1 MTPVVN
7 MGHPGRTR
15 ETLLGRHE
23 RAICGTNDGA
33 IVANKGLDQ
42 RKVLRDGARSADVSK
57 NRSAIVERLKR
68 RSIGA
73 GSFSAPCIPSLAE
86 HYFSKLMQLF
96 DALDRPLEPAEAA
109 AMRRAF
115 HDCVVQGFAGSPYA
129 RFVFAYR
136 PAESNPLALDC
147 TMSVVSPSL
156 EEQYQ
161 DWLDGSAGNQPFGT
175 QPDAMVVDV
184 AQALAESGPIRVL
197 DVGAGGGRNTLPLAR
212 AQHVVDAI
220 EPVPALAKQLREA
233 ARAEQLAVRLF
244 EQDILLEQS
253 DIGLERYDLIVL
265 SEVSPHFSQRDFAR
279 VMPRLVGALAPG
291 GTLLFNAFVA
301 RNGYRPDA
309 VAQET
314 AQSVW
319 STFFTRVELEAL
331 TSPLGLV
338 ISRDEACLEYER
350 ARLPRE
356 AWPPTP
362 WYVNWAEGRSLFSN
376 HAGEAPIELRWLAYR
391 NTSREV
397 AS

>member
-1 MTPVVN
+1 M
-7 MGHPGRTR
+7 
-15 ETLLGRHE
+15 
-23 RAICGTNDGA
+23 
-33 IVANKGLDQ
+33 
-42 RKVLRDGARSADVSK
+42 SK
-57 NRSAIVERLKR
+57 NRAAIVERLKR
-68 RSIGA
+68 RSVAA
-73 GSFSAPCIPSLAE
+73 GSFSAPCIPSLSE

-96 DALDRPLEPAEAA
+96 DTLDRPLGPAEVA

-161 DWLDGSAGNQPFGT
+161 DWLEGSAGNQPFGS
-175 QPDAMVVDV
+175 QPDAMVVHL
-184 AQALAESGPIRVL
+184 AKALAESGPIRVL

-212 AQHVVDAI
+212 AQYLVDAI

-233 ARAEQLAVRLF
+233 VQAEELAVRLF
-244 EQDILLEQS
+244 EQDILLEAS
-253 DIGLERYDLIVL
+253 DFGAERYELIVL
-265 SEVSPHFSQRDFAR
+265 SEVSPHFSQRDFGRA
-279 VMPRLVGALAPG
+279 MSRLVGSLAPG

-301 RNGYRPDA
+301 RDGYRPDA

-319 STFFTRVELEAL
+319 STFFTRPELEAL
-331 TSPLGLV
+331 TAPLGLV
-338 ISRDEACLEYER
+338 ISRDEACLGYER
-350 ARLPRE
+350 AHLPKE

-362 WYVNWAEGRSLFSN
+362 WYVNWAEGRNLFSN
-376 HAGEAPIELRWLAYR
+376 LAGDAPIELRWLAYR
-391 NTSREV
+391 KHSADHV
-397 AS
+397 SAF